1 MTRHAPKT
9 WVIGAAMVLSAWLG
23 VALQPERSAAAR
35 RAPLESII
43 PLQFGEWRVESR
55 APAPLIPTADL
66 GEKKEYTELLVRT
79 YRSTQGE
86 QVMLS
91 IAYNGEQRGDLKAHR
106 PEFCYRGQGFDIN
119 TVQDGVL
126 ATRFGTFTVRRLLA
140 RSWRREEPITYWMTI
155 GDEVKLPGIG
165 RHMAMFAH
173 GLSGEIADGMLV
185 RVSSLDPDAARAWR
199 LHERFVAALLEGLP
213 ARDRARLAGLGDRP

>member
-1 MTRHAPKT
+1 MIRHAAKT
-9 WVIGAAMVLSAWLG
+9 WVIGAAMVVSAWLG
-23 VALQPERSAAAR
+23 VALVPERAVSAN

-79 YRSTQGE
+79 YRSAQGE
-86 QVMLS
+86 RVMLS

-106 PEFCYRGQGFDIN
+106 PEFCYRGQGFDIS
-119 TVQDGVL
+119 TTEDGVL
-126 ATRFGTFTVRRLLA
+126 TTRFGTFPVRRMFA

-155 GDEVKLPGIG
+155 GDEVRLPGLG

-185 RVSSLDPDAARAWR
+185 RISSLDPDAARAWQ
-199 LHERFVAALLEGLP
+199 LHERFASVLLEHLS
-213 ARDRARLAGLGDRP
+213 ARDQARLAGLGQRP

>member
-1 MTRHAPKT
+1 MIRHAAKT
-9 WVIGAAMVLSAWLG
+9 WVIGAAMVVSAWLG
-23 VALQPERSAAAR
+23 VALVPERAVSAN

-79 YRSTQGE
+79 YRSAQGE
-86 QVMLS
+86 RVMLS

-106 PEFCYRGQGFDIN
+106 PEFCYRGQGFDIS
-119 TVQDGVL
+119 TTEDGVL
-126 ATRFGTFTVRRLLA
+126 TTRFGTFPVRRMFA

-155 GDEVKLPGIG
+155 GDEVRLPGLG

-185 RVSSLDPDAARAWR
+185 RISSLDPDAARAWQ
-199 LHERFVAALLEGLP
+199 LHERFAAVLLEHLP
-213 ARDRARLAGLGDRP
+213 ARDQARLAGLGQRP